1 VADRGKLGPVHAEG
15 RESPMTKQWF
25 VLHTLTGQEMKAK
38 RFIEAQAKLQ
48 ELDAYIGD
56 VVIPTE
62 KVSETKEQ
70 KKTTVVRKFFPGYAL
85 INMALYDAER
95 KLIAD
100 TWRFIRDTPGVI
112 GFLGGEKPVPLS
124 QAEVDAI
131 FDQVEAKKDKVRP
144 KVAFDPGE
152 LVIILEGAFK
162 GSQGAITEVD
172 PDRGRL
178 KVNVM
183 IFGKEVP
190 VELEYWQVEKVID
203 RSSQPVEVHG

>member
-1 VADRGKLGPVHAEG
+1 
-15 RESPMTKQWF
+15 MTKQWF
-25 VLHTLTGQEMKAK
+25 VLHTLTGQEQKAK

-62 KVSETKEQ
+62 KVSETKEN

-85 INMALYDAER
+85 INIALYDDDR
-95 KLIAD
+95 KLMAT

-112 GFLGGEKPVPLS
+112 GFLGGDKPVPLS
-124 QAEVDAI
+124 QREVDAI

-144 KVAFDPGE
+144 KVAFEPGE
-152 LVIILEGAFK
+152 LVTILEGAFK

-190 VELEYWQVEKVID
+190 VELEYWQVEKVIE
-203 RSSQPVEVHG
+203 RPPQPGEIHG

>member
-1 VADRGKLGPVHAEG
+1 
-15 RESPMTKQWF
+15 MTKQWF
-25 VLHTLTGQEMKAK
+25 VLHTLTGQEQKVK
-38 RFIEAQAKLQ
+38 RFIEAQARMQ
-48 ELDAYIGD
+48 ELESFVGD

-62 KVSETKEQ
+62 KVADSKT
-70 KKTTVVRKFFPGYAL
+70 KTTVVRKFFPGYAL
-85 INMALYDAER
+85 INLALYDDER
-95 KLIAD
+95 KLIAA

-144 KVAFDPGE
+144 KVVFEPGE
-152 LVIILEGAFK
+152 PVTILEGAFK

-190 VELEYWQVEKVID
+190 VELEYWQVEKAVD
-203 RSSQPVEVHG
+203 RPAQPGEVHG

>member
-1 VADRGKLGPVHAEG
+1 
-15 RESPMTKQWF
+15 MTKQWF
-25 VLHTLTGQEMKAK
+25 VLHTLTGQEQKAK

-62 KVSETKEQ
+62 KVSETKEN

-85 INMALYDAER
+85 INIALYDDDR
-95 KLIAD
+95 KLMAA

-112 GFLGGEKPVPLS
+112 GFLGGDKPVPLS
-124 QAEVDAI
+124 QREVDAI

-144 KVAFDPGE
+144 KVAFEPGE
-152 LVIILEGAFK
+152 LVTILEGAFK

-190 VELEYWQVEKVID
+190 VELEYWQVEKVIE
-203 RSSQPVEVHG
+203 RPPQPGEIHG

>member
-1 VADRGKLGPVHAEG
+1 
-15 RESPMTKQWF
+15 MTKQWF
-25 VLHTLTGQEMKAK
+25 VLHTLTGQEQKVK
-38 RFIEAQAKLQ
+38 RFIEAQARMQ
-48 ELDAYIGD
+48 ELDGFIGD

-62 KVSETKEQ
+62 KVADSKT
-70 KKTTVVRKFFPGYAL
+70 KTTVVRKFFPGYAL
-85 INMALYDAER
+85 INLALYDDER
-95 KLIAD
+95 KLIAA

-131 FDQVEAKKDKVRP
+131 FDQVEAKRDKIRP
-144 KVAFDPGE
+144 KVVFEPGE
-152 LVIILEGAFK
+152 PVTILEGAFK

-190 VELEYWQVEKVID
+190 VELEYWQVEKAVD
-203 RSSQPVEVHG
+203 RPAQPGEVHG

>member
-1 VADRGKLGPVHAEG
+1 
-15 RESPMTKQWF
+15 MTKQWF
-25 VLHTLTGQEMKAK
+25 VLHTLTGQEQKAK

-62 KVSETKEQ
+62 KVSETKEN

-85 INMALYDAER
+85 INIALYDDDR
-95 KLIAD
+95 KLMAA

-112 GFLGGEKPVPLS
+112 GFLGGDKPVPLS
-124 QAEVDAI
+124 QREVDAI

-144 KVAFDPGE
+144 KVAFEPGE
-152 LVIILEGAFK
+152 LVTILEGAFK

-190 VELEYWQVEKVID
+190 VELEYWQVEKVIE
-203 RSSQPVEVHG
+203 RPPQPGEVHG

>member
-1 VADRGKLGPVHAEG
+1 
-15 RESPMTKQWF
+15 MTKQWF
-25 VLHTLTGQEMKAK
+25 VLHTLTGQEQKVK
-38 RFIEAQAKLQ
+38 RFIEAQARMQ
-48 ELDAYIGD
+48 ELDGFIGD

-62 KVSETKEQ
+62 KVADSKT
-70 KKTTVVRKFFPGYAL
+70 KTTVVRKFFPGYAL
-85 INMALYDAER
+85 INLALYDDER
-95 KLIAD
+95 KLIAA

-144 KVAFDPGE
+144 KVVFEPGE
-152 LVIILEGAFK
+152 PVTILEGAFK

-190 VELEYWQVEKVID
+190 VELEYWQVEKAVD
-203 RSSQPVEVHG
+203 RPAQPGEVHG

>member
-1 VADRGKLGPVHAEG
+1 
-15 RESPMTKQWF
+15 MTKQWF

>member
-1 VADRGKLGPVHAEG
+1 
-15 RESPMTKQWF
+15 MTKQWF
-25 VLHTLTGQEMKAK
+25 VLHTLTGQEQKAK

-48 ELDAYIGD
+48 ELDNFIGE

-62 KVSETKEQ
+62 KVSETKQ
-70 KKTTVVRKFFPGYAL
+70 NKKTTVVRKFFPGYAL
-85 INMALYDAER
+85 INIALYDEER
-95 KLIAD
+95 KLMAA

-112 GFLGGEKPVPLS
+112 GFLGGDKPVPLS
-124 QAEVDAI
+124 QSEVDAI

-144 KVAFDPGE
+144 KVAFEPGE
-152 LVIILEGAFK
+152 LVTILEGAFK

-190 VELEYWQVEKVID
+190 VELEYWQVEKVVD
-203 RSSQPVEVHG
+203 RQPQPGEIHG